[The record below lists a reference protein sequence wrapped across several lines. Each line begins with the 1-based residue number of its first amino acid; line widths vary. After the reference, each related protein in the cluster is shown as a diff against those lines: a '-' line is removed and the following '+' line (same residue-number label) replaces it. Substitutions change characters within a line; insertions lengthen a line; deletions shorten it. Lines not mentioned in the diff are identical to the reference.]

1 MRRFL
6 EGRAAARQIRSFKWK
21 RHYRNVHFPL

>member
-6 EGRAAARQIRSFKWK
+6 EGRAAASQLGSFKW
-21 RHYRNVHFPL
+21 RRNYRNVHFPQ